1 MANILAKYKR
11 TRLVFGKSSVLL
23 KTVVSAAIALSTVVL
38 VTIRVNT
45 WQAED
50 QIRKLQERAA
60 VLEMENAKLQQQVD
74 NLGTVESIRTI
85 AAQELGLVDPDTII
99 FVTE

>member
-1 MANILAKYKR
+1 MANSLANYKR